1 MRRESLFFGIL
12 TLVAS
17 VFLTGCSDDDT
28 EVYVPQRVAEFNLS
42 DELDGNR
49 LFIIHPWEG
58 EIAIPVHDDRIR
70 DFEFS
75 GKYFDWEMRQGA
87 ESRFLVLNLK
97 KEVELKP
104 FLEKVA
110 LRGIASKSGEA
121 ATDTLFLVSQPKLE
135 SSVADD
141 APSYMHNVGKTV
153 NASGDIFA
161 APNGQLVFDAMKMA
175 DKGHGVL
182 LLTLVLM
189 VYRFYKNLMT
199 DEGYLMF
206 TLPVSRSQL
215 IWSKLIVSM
224 AWGILSAVLAALMWT
239 MVLSVAGG
247 ENLFAGIFRGLRS
260 LMESLSGNA
269 TGCIVGLV
277 VLLLAAELAS
287 YLRFYAA
294 ISLGHSF
301 SNHKL
306 LLSVVFYIGFGIAV
320 QTILSVVTAAGIRID
335 VDPDFWADPPAAVLL
350 SYVIWGTAAWSVLE
364 CAAYYI
370 LTLLTLKKRLNL
382 Q

>member
-1 MRRESLFFGIL
+1 M
-12 TLVAS
+12 
-17 VFLTGCSDDDT
+17 
-28 EVYVPQRVAEFNLS
+28 
-42 DELDGNR
+42 
-49 LFIIHPWEG
+49 
-58 EIAIPVHDDRIR
+58 
-70 DFEFS
+70 
-75 GKYFDWEMRQGA
+75 
-87 ESRFLVLNLK
+87 
-97 KEVELKP
+97 
-104 FLEKVA
+104 
-110 LRGIASKSGEA
+110 
-121 ATDTLFLVSQPKLE
+121 
-135 SSVADD
+135 
-141 APSYMHNVGKTV
+141 
-153 NASGDIFA
+153 
-161 APNGQLVFDAMKMA
+161 
-175 DKGHGVL
+175 
-182 LLTLVLM
+182 
-189 VYRFYKNLMT
+189 
-199 DEGYLMF
+199 
-206 TLPVSRSQL
+206 SRSQL

-301 SNHKL
+301 SNHKV

-350 SYVIWGTAAWSVLE
+350 SYVIWGTAVWSVLE

>member
-1 MRRESLFFGIL
+1 MLSKLLKYEFRATGRIMLPVYALLLVTAGGTSVTGSLMGRYPES
-12 TLVAS
+12 TV
-17 VFLTGCSDDDT
+17 
-28 EVYVPQRVAEFNLS
+28 LS
-42 DELDGNR
+42 IFR
-49 LFIIHPWEG
+49 
-58 EIAIPVHDDRIR
+58 
-70 DFEFS
+70 
-75 GKYFDWEMRQGA
+75 
-87 ESRFLVLNLK
+87 
-97 KEVELKP
+97 
-104 FLEKVA
+104 
-110 LRGIASKSGEA
+110 
-121 ATDTLFLVSQPKLE
+121 TLFMTL
-135 SSVADD
+135 
-141 APSYMHNVGKTV
+141 
-153 NASGDIFA
+153 FA
-161 APNGQLVFDAMKMA
+161 FTTF
-175 DKGHGVL
+175 GVL

-277 VLLLAAELAS
+277 VLLLAAGLAS

-335 VDPDFWADPPAAVLL
+335 VDPDFWADPPAAALL

-364 CAAYYI
+364 CAAYYV

>member
-1 MRRESLFFGIL
+1 MRRESLFFGVL

-17 VFLTGCSDDDT
+17 AFLAGCSDDDT

-42 DELDGNR
+42 DESGGNR

-58 EIAIPVHDDRIR
+58 EIAIPVRDDRIR

-161 APNGQLVFDAMKMA
+161 APKEPFLDFD
-175 DKGHGVL
+175 
-182 LLTLVLM
+182 
-189 VYRFYKNLMT
+189 
-199 DEGYLMF
+199 
-206 TLPVSRSQL
+206 L
-215 IWSKLIVSM
+215 IYGTKAFVK
-224 AWGILSAVLAALMWT
+224 T
-239 MVLSVAGG
+239 Q
-247 ENLFAGIFRGLRS
+247 
-260 LMESLSGNA
+260 
-269 TGCIVGLV
+269 
-277 VLLLAAELAS
+277 
-287 YLRFYAA
+287 
-294 ISLGHSF
+294 
-301 SNHKL
+301 
-306 LLSVVFYIGFGIAV
+306 IGRAHV
-320 QTILSVVTAAGIRID
+320 
-335 VDPDFWADPPAAVLL
+335 
-350 SYVIWGTAAWSVLE
+350 
-364 CAAYYI
+364 
-370 LTLLTLKKRLNL
+370 
-382 Q
+382 

>member
-1 MRRESLFFGIL
+1 MLYNCTKGFY
-12 TLVAS
+12 A
-17 VFLTGCSDDDT
+17 
-28 EVYVPQRVAEFNLS
+28 LS
-42 DELDGNR
+42 N
-49 LFIIHPWEG
+49 
-58 EIAIPVHDDRIR
+58 
-70 DFEFS
+70 
-75 GKYFDWEMRQGA
+75 
-87 ESRFLVLNLK
+87 
-97 KEVELKP
+97 
-104 FLEKVA
+104 
-110 LRGIASKSGEA
+110 
-121 ATDTLFLVSQPKLE
+121 
-135 SSVADD
+135 
-141 APSYMHNVGKTV
+141 
-153 NASGDIFA
+153 
-161 APNGQLVFDAMKMA
+161 
-175 DKGHGVL
+175 
-182 LLTLVLM
+182 
-189 VYRFYKNLMT
+189 
-199 DEGYLMF
+199 
-206 TLPVSRSQL
+206 
-215 IWSKLIVSM
+215 
-224 AWGILSAVLAALMWT
+224 

-260 LMESLSGNA
+260 LMEALSGNA

-301 SNHKL
+301 SNHKV

>member
-1 MRRESLFFGIL
+1 MLSKLLKYEFRATGRIMLPVYALLLVTAGGTSVTGSLMGRYPES
-12 TLVAS
+12 TV
-17 VFLTGCSDDDT
+17 
-28 EVYVPQRVAEFNLS
+28 LS
-42 DELDGNR
+42 IFR
-49 LFIIHPWEG
+49 
-58 EIAIPVHDDRIR
+58 
-70 DFEFS
+70 
-75 GKYFDWEMRQGA
+75 
-87 ESRFLVLNLK
+87 
-97 KEVELKP
+97 
-104 FLEKVA
+104 
-110 LRGIASKSGEA
+110 
-121 ATDTLFLVSQPKLE
+121 TLFMTL
-135 SSVADD
+135 
-141 APSYMHNVGKTV
+141 
-153 NASGDIFA
+153 FA
-161 APNGQLVFDAMKMA
+161 FTTF
-175 DKGHGVL
+175 GVL

-239 MVLSVAGG
+239 MVLSVA
-247 ENLFAGIFRGLRS
+247 
-260 LMESLSGNA
+260 ESLSGNA

>member
-1 MRRESLFFGIL
+1 MLSKLLKYEFRATGRIMLPVYALLLVTAGGTSVTGSLMGRYPES
-12 TLVAS
+12 TV
-17 VFLTGCSDDDT
+17 
-28 EVYVPQRVAEFNLS
+28 LS
-42 DELDGNR
+42 IFR
-49 LFIIHPWEG
+49 
-58 EIAIPVHDDRIR
+58 
-70 DFEFS
+70 
-75 GKYFDWEMRQGA
+75 
-87 ESRFLVLNLK
+87 
-97 KEVELKP
+97 
-104 FLEKVA
+104 
-110 LRGIASKSGEA
+110 
-121 ATDTLFLVSQPKLE
+121 TLFMTL
-135 SSVADD
+135 
-141 APSYMHNVGKTV
+141 
-153 NASGDIFA
+153 FA
-161 APNGQLVFDAMKMA
+161 FTTF
-175 DKGHGVL
+175 GVL

-215 IWSKLIVSM
+215 IWSKLLVSLV
-224 AWGILSAVLAALMWT
+224 WSVLSTVLAALAWMAEI
-239 MVLSVAGG
+239 SVVGR
-247 ENLFAGIFRGLRS
+247 ENVFSLIAQGLRS
-260 LMESLSGNA
+260 LRQHLSGNL
-269 TGCIVGLV
+269 TGCAAALV
-277 VLLLAAELAS
+277 VLCLVSCLVSFLK
-287 YLRFYAA
+287 FYAA

>member
-1 MRRESLFFGIL
+1 MLSKLLKYEFRATGRIMLPVYALLLVTAGGTSVTGSLMGRYPES
-12 TLVAS
+12 TV
-17 VFLTGCSDDDT
+17 
-28 EVYVPQRVAEFNLS
+28 LS
-42 DELDGNR
+42 IFR
-49 LFIIHPWEG
+49 
-58 EIAIPVHDDRIR
+58 
-70 DFEFS
+70 
-75 GKYFDWEMRQGA
+75 
-87 ESRFLVLNLK
+87 
-97 KEVELKP
+97 
-104 FLEKVA
+104 
-110 LRGIASKSGEA
+110 
-121 ATDTLFLVSQPKLE
+121 TLFMTL
-135 SSVADD
+135 
-141 APSYMHNVGKTV
+141 
-153 NASGDIFA
+153 FA
-161 APNGQLVFDAMKMA
+161 FTTF
-175 DKGHGVL
+175 GVL

-215 IWSKLIVSM
+215 IWSKLLVALVWSV
-224 AWGILSAVLAALMWT
+224 LSTVLAALAW
-239 MVLSVAGG
+239 MVEISVVGR
-247 ENLFAGIFRGLRS
+247 ENVFSLIAQGLRS
-260 LMESLSGNA
+260 LRQHLSGNL
-269 TGCIVGLV
+269 TGCAAALV
-277 VLLLAAELAS
+277 VLCLVSCLVSFLK
-287 YLRFYAA
+287 FYAA

>member
-1 MRRESLFFGIL
+1 MLSKLLRHEFRATGRIMLPVYAL
-12 TLVAS
+12 LLVS
-17 VFLTGCSDDDT
+17 CGGC
-28 EVYVPQRVAEFNLS
+28 
-42 DELDGNR
+42 
-49 LFIIHPWEG
+49 
-58 EIAIPVHDDRIR
+58 
-70 DFEFS
+70 
-75 GKYFDWEMRQGA
+75 
-87 ESRFLVLNLK
+87 
-97 KEVELKP
+97 
-104 FLEKVA
+104 
-110 LRGIASKSGEA
+110 
-121 ATDTLFLVSQPKLE
+121 TLFGSLLGRYPE
-135 SSVADD
+135 S
-141 APSYMHNVGKTV
+141 TV
-153 NASGDIFA
+153 LSIFRTLFMTLFA
-161 APNGQLVFDAMKMA
+161 FTTF
-175 DKGHGVL
+175 GVL

-224 AWGILSAVLAALMWT
+224 AWGVLSAVLAALAWMAEI
-239 MVLSVAGG
+239 SVVGR
-247 ENLFAGIFRGLRS
+247 ENVFSLIAQGLRS
-260 LMESLSGNA
+260 LRQHLSGNL
-269 TGCIVGLV
+269 TGCAAALV
-277 VLLLAAELAS
+277 VLCLVSCLVSFLK
-287 YLRFYAA
+287 FYAA

-335 VDPDFWADPPAAVLL
+335 VDPDFWADPPAAALL
-350 SYVIWGTAAWSVLE
+350 SYVIWGTAVWSILE

>member
-1 MRRESLFFGIL
+1 MLSKLLKYEFRATGRIMLPVYALLLVTAGGTSITGSLMGRYPES
-12 TLVAS
+12 TV
-17 VFLTGCSDDDT
+17 
-28 EVYVPQRVAEFNLS
+28 LS
-42 DELDGNR
+42 IFR
-49 LFIIHPWEG
+49 
-58 EIAIPVHDDRIR
+58 
-70 DFEFS
+70 
-75 GKYFDWEMRQGA
+75 
-87 ESRFLVLNLK
+87 
-97 KEVELKP
+97 
-104 FLEKVA
+104 
-110 LRGIASKSGEA
+110 
-121 ATDTLFLVSQPKLE
+121 TLFMTL
-135 SSVADD
+135 
-141 APSYMHNVGKTV
+141 
-153 NASGDIFA
+153 FA
-161 APNGQLVFDAMKMA
+161 FTTF
-175 DKGHGVL
+175 GVL

-247 ENLFAGIFRGLRS
+247 ENLFAGIFR
-260 LMESLSGNA
+260 NA

-335 VDPDFWADPPAAVLL
+335 VDPDFWADPPAAALL